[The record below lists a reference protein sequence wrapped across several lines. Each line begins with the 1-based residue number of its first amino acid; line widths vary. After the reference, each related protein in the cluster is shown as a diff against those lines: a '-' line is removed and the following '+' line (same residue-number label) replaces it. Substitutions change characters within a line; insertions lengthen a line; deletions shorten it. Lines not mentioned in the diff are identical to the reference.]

1 MAEKEVL
8 SQLSDEITTKIRR
21 ISITTSRIVQ
31 ETLAG
36 QYKSAFKGKGMEFDS
51 VREYQP
57 GDEVKSIDWNV
68 TARTGKL
75 QIKKFEEERE
85 LSVMLLLDASLSCRF
100 GSKHQLKSEIAAEI
114 CSVLAFSAIYNK
126 DKAGLIIFTDRV
138 EKAIPPRKGTN
149 HVLRIIREALLYYPK
164 NTGTDINSS
173 VAYLNKIMHNRSV
186 CFIISDFISGDYK
199 DSISIAGRRHDI
211 IAVRIVDSRETDM
224 PDAGLITL
232 DDAETGEHIVIDT
245 SNEVFRQQY
254 RQNALKRIK
263 SQNDFFKSRGIDH
276 IDIYTD
282 TPYIDSV
289 INFFKTRSDRMRK
302 RRHLG
307 IYEKR

>member
-8 SQLSDEITTKIRR
+8 TQLSDEITAKIRR
-21 ISITTSRIVQ
+21 ISIMTSKVVQ

-36 QYKSAFKGKGMEFDS
+36 QYKSVFKGRGMEFDS

-57 GDEVKSIDWNV
+57 GDEVRSIDWNV

-100 GSKHQLKSEIAAEI
+100 GSKTQLKSEVAAEI

-138 EKAIPPRKGTN
+138 EKSIPPRKGTN
-149 HVLRIIREALLYYPK
+149 HVLRLIREALLYYPK
-164 NTGTDINSS
+164 NTGTDISS
-173 VAYLNKIMHNRSV
+173 SIAYLNKIMHNRAV
-186 CFIISDFISGDYK
+186 CFIISDFLAEDYEN
-199 DSISIAGRRHDI
+199 SISIASRRHDI
-211 IAVRIVDSRETDM
+211 IAVRIIDSRETDI
-224 PDAGLITL
+224 PDVGIVAI
-232 DDAETGEHIVIDT
+232 DDAETEKHVVVDT
-245 SNEVFRQQY
+245 SNTAFREQY
-254 RQNALKRIK
+254 RLNALTRIEK
-263 SQNDFFKSRGIDH
+263 QNDFFKSRGIDH

-289 INFFKTRSDRMRK
+289 INFFKIRSSRI
-302 RRHLG
+302 RRG
-307 IYEKR
+307 GV

>member
-8 SQLSDEITTKIRR
+8 LQLPDEITAKIRR

-36 QYKSAFKGKGMEFDS
+36 QYKSAFKGRGMEFDS

-57 GDEVKSIDWNV
+57 GDEVRSIDWNV

-85 LSVMLLLDASLSCRF
+85 LSVRLLLDASLSCRF
-100 GSKHQLKSEIAAEI
+100 GSKTQLKSEIAAEI

-138 EKAIPPRKGTN
+138 EKSIPPRKGTN

-164 NTGTDINSS
+164 NAGTDIASS
-173 VAYLNKIMHNRSV
+173 IVYLNKVMHNRSV
-186 CFIISDFISGDYK
+186 CFIISDFMAQGYE
-199 DSISIAGRRHDI
+199 DSINIASRKHDI
-211 IAVRIVDSRETDM
+211 IAIRVIDARETDM
-224 PDAGLITL
+224 PQAGLVAL
-232 DDAETGEHIVIDT
+232 DDAETGEHIVVDT
-245 SNEVFRQQY
+245 SDEGFRLQY
-254 RQNALKRIK
+254 RADALKRIK
-263 SQNDFFKSRGIDH
+263 KQNDFFKSKGIYH

-282 TPYIDSV
+282 TPYIDS
-289 INFFKTRSDRMRK
+289 IIKFFKTRAGRMR
-302 RRHLG
+302 RGG
-307 IYEKR
+307 I

>member
-8 SQLSDEITTKIRR
+8 LQLSDEITAKIRR

-36 QYKSAFKGKGMEFDS
+36 QYKSAFKGRGMEFDS

-57 GDEVKSIDWNV
+57 GDEVRSIDWNV

-100 GSKHQLKSEIAAEI
+100 GSKAQLKSEIAAEI
-114 CSVLAFSAIYNK
+114 CSVLAFSAIHNK

-138 EKAIPPRKGTN
+138 EKSIPPRKGTN

-164 NTGTDINSS
+164 NTGTDIASS
-173 VAYLNKIMHNRSV
+173 IAYLNKVMHNRSV
-186 CFIISDFISGDYK
+186 CFIISDFMAQGYE
-199 DSISIAGRRHDI
+199 DSISIASRKHDI
-211 IAVRIVDSRETDM
+211 IAIRVIDARETDM
-224 PDAGLITL
+224 PQAGLVAL
-232 DDAETGEHIVIDT
+232 DDAETGEHIVVDT
-245 SNEVFRQQY
+245 SDEDFRSRY
-254 RQNALKRIK
+254 RVDALTRIK
-263 SQNDFFKSRGIDH
+263 KQNDFFESKGIGH

-282 TPYIDSV
+282 TPYIDSI
-289 INFFKTRSDRMRK
+289 INFFKTRSGRMR
-302 RRHLG
+302 RGG
-307 IYEKR
+307 I

>member
-8 SQLSDEITTKIRR
+8 TQLSDEITAKIRR
-21 ISITTSRIVQ
+21 ISIMTSKVVQ

-36 QYKSAFKGKGMEFDS
+36 QYKSVFKGRGMEFDS

-57 GDEVKSIDWNV
+57 GDEVRSIDWNV

-100 GSKHQLKSEIAAEI
+100 GSKTQLKSEVAAEI

-138 EKAIPPRKGTN
+138 EKSIPPRKGTN
-149 HVLRIIREALLYYPK
+149 HVLRLIREALLYYPK
-164 NTGTDINSS
+164 YTGTDISS
-173 VAYLNKIMHNRSV
+173 SIAYLNKIMHNRAV
-186 CFIISDFISGDYK
+186 CFIISDFLAEDYEN
-199 DSISIAGRRHDI
+199 SISIASRRHDI
-211 IAVRIVDSRETDM
+211 IAVRIIDSRETDI
-224 PDAGLITL
+224 PDVGIVAI
-232 DDAETGEHIVIDT
+232 DDAETEKHVVVDT
-245 SNEVFRQQY
+245 SNTAFREQY
-254 RQNALKRIK
+254 RLNALTRIEK
-263 SQNDFFKSRGIDH
+263 QNDFFKSRGIDH

-289 INFFKTRSDRMRK
+289 INFFKIRSGRV
-302 RRHLG
+302 RRG
-307 IYEKR
+307 GV